1 MMGTYL
7 YSHHLVLL
15 IAYDLPGDRGTVKSM
30 LKVYPKRLTLTA
42 SSSIDLSFHDIESLK
57 LMRVRRTIGTSIS
70 EISPRIFNHRILYRY
85 FRGKLCR
92 ICIHNMFPD
101 ITIINKHAQIWAGSL
116 ADCVSYNL
124 KESSKLKLDVANC
137 SNVETLRGF
146 SCSL

>member
-57 LMRVRRTIGTSIS
+57 LMS
-70 EISPRIFNHRILYRY
+70 
-85 FRGKLCR
+85 
-92 ICIHNMFPD
+92 
-101 ITIINKHAQIWAGSL
+101 
-116 ADCVSYNL
+116 
-124 KESSKLKLDVANC
+124 
-137 SNVETLRGF
+137 
-146 SCSL
+146 